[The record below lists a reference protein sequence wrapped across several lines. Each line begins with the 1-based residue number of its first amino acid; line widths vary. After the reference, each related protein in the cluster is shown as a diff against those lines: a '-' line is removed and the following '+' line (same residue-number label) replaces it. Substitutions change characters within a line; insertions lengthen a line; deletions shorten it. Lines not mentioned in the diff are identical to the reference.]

1 MRTLTRG
8 NPGGAARVLGG
19 AAAGALAASASSPA
33 RALALRPPPRPAGAA
48 RPPPPLPPPSAAAPG
63 ARRPPEEGKLGPA
76 ARDAPRRGRE
86 AAGESEAWRS
96 WTRGGRGRKDFSG
109 SCRVHTVSPLPH
121 PGASVQPRRPR
132 RVAPCLLP
140 SRRGWGACE
149 RVGWRGRLGVV
160 SGSAAQFFSSLPF
173 DSSVLATFLSSLD
186 GDLPSEPRLSPS
198 PSSYAPSVWE
208 LDFIFS
214 SFGCVQDC

>member
-1 MRTLTRG
+1 MAPPPGLWRPVRPARRG
-8 NPGGAARVLGG
+8 LSLSGHPRAPLVPRAPRLPCPLPRRRPQERGALQRKESWDPPRGTPPGAAGRLRGKVKPGGAGRGE
-19 AAAGALAASASSPA
+19 AGAERTSLA
-33 RALALRPPPRPAGAA
+33 PAGSTRSA
-48 RPPPPLPPPSAAAPG
+48 RSHTREHRCSLAGRAGWLPA
-63 ARRPPEEGKLGPA
+63 
-76 ARDAPRRGRE
+76 
-86 AAGESEAWRS
+86 
-96 WTRGGRGRKDFSG
+96 
-109 SCRVHTVSPLPH
+109 
-121 PGASVQPRRPR
+121 
-132 RVAPCLLP
+132 LLP